1 MLSVAFVYI
10 VILRVSML
18 NVAMLMMGVI
28 MLNVVT
34 FVSALNEGR
43 DLTYRALG

>member
-10 VILRVSML
+10 VMLRVSML

-28 MLNVVT
+28 VLSVVA
-34 FVSALNEGR
+34 FVSGLNEGR
-43 DLTYRALG
+43 DLNYRALG